1 MKVQR
6 EMRDKSNRLQ
16 ALQAKYNTLEQVDKP
31 LLNPIS
37 QIIHLLIILFRTLML
52 LELVTLECS
61 KRWNYITINSRM

>member
-16 ALQAKYNTLEQVDKP
+16 ALQAKYNTLEQVDRL

-37 QIIHLLIILFRTLML
+37 QIIHSFIILFRTLML

-61 KRWNYITINSRM
+61 KRWSYITSNSRM